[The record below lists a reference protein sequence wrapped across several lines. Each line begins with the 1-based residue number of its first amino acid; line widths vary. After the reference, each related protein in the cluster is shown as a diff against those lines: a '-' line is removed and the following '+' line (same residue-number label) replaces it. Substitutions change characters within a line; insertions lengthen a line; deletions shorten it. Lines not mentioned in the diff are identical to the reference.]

1 MADQVIDMTPLPS
14 RPRKVHWSQREL
26 SKKEVTTLQLNC
38 RKAMGKDNEWQNTAH
53 LEHLTRQ
60 AATHGITLV
69 F

>member
-26 SKKEVTTLQLNC
+26 SKKEVDTHVSNC
-38 RKAMGKDNEWQNTAH
+38 RKAMGKDNEWKNTTH
-53 LEHLTRQ
+53 LEHLTRE
-60 AATHGITLV
+60 AARHGITLV